1 MNEQTKDTERYFR
14 ISLGIALLTNLLVF
28 QGSRLLT
35 KGRFHYDLTLPTD
48 SAIPFL
54 PWTITV
60 YFGCFVF
67 WLFLYGLVSRLPHQ
81 MADRFFCA
89 NLLAKAVCLL
99 FFLLLPTSCT
109 RPELGGGTLWIAAM
123 RILYAIDAPDN
134 LFPSL
139 HCVIAWLCWVGIR
152 GNRSVPLPWRS
163 TALLMAVAV
172 CLSTLTT
179 RQHVLLDV
187 AGGILL
193 SELCYRAAGSESLL
207 RVYSAFIE
215 KTMLKFKEIEVRF
228 LSCSSKH

>member
-14 ISLGIALLTNLLVF
+14 ISLGITLLTNLLVF

-35 KGRFHYDLTLPTD
+35 KGRFHYDLTLPAD

-67 WLFLYGLVSRLPHQ
+67 WLFLYGLVSRLPRRK
-81 MADRFFCA
+81 ADRFFCA
-89 NLLAKAVCLL
+89 NLLVKAVCLL
-99 FFLLLPTSCT
+99 FFLLLPTSCA

-193 SELCYRAAGSESLL
+193 SELCYWVAGSRKLL
-207 RVYSAFIE
+207 SAYSAFIDRLLIGTKQIKE
-215 KTMLKFKEIEVRF
+215 KLMI
-228 LSCSSKH
+228 

>member
-35 KGRFHYDLTLPTD
+35 KGRFHYDLTLPAD

-152 GNRSVPLPWRS
+152 RNRQVPLSCRS
-163 TALLMAVAV
+163 FALLMAVAV

-179 RQHVLLDV
+179 RQHVLPDI

-193 SELCYRAAGSESLL
+193 SEICYACAGGKTLL
-207 RVYSAFIE
+207 RAYSSLINRILSRTKLIKE
-215 KTMLKFKEIEVRF
+215 KLML
-228 LSCSSKH
+228 